1 MLKQN
6 PTFRGTEGAVV
17 ETTTFLKPSFAI
29 SAMPG
34 TGVMQVQVKAVPAR
48 AARAKAVPVDRR
60 RVVLQVVPSP
70 RFA

>member
-1 MLKQN
+1 MLELN
-6 PTFRGTEGAVV
+6 PTNRGTEGAVV

-48 AARAKAVPVDRR
+48 NVVDRL

-70 RFA
+70 RLA